1 MSDQRNHP
9 ILGILTEKPGGSFVV
24 GEVAASSGERLPK
37 LTKRDALWRHLTFD
51 GFRVAR
57 REPGAPPRA
66 VLFFGASFE
75 EEHGLAAV
83 MVDGEVVGF
92 GYATDLWRQAD
103 FRCAHRGTGASSSV
117 KAGT

>member
-9 ILGILTEKPGGSFVV
+9 ILGTLAEKYGGSFLV
-24 GEVAASSGERLPK
+24 GEAAASSGERRPK

-83 MVDGEVVGF
+83 RVDGEVVEF
-92 GYATDLWRQAD
+92 GSASDL
-103 FRCAHRGTGASSSV
+103 
-117 KAGT
+117 